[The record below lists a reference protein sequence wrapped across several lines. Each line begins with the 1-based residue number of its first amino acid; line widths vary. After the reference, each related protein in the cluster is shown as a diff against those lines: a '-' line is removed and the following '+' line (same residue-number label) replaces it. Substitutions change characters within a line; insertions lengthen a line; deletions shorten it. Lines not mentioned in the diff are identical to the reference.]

1 MRLILLVSICL
12 VIINKLS
19 EMEEGFADKS
29 FFRGEKIYTSLSS
42 LCNTL
47 GFHTISVGPTE
58 KCPPGMSPA
67 NPTQH

>member
-1 MRLILLVSICL
+1 
-12 VIINKLS
+12 
-19 EMEEGFADKS
+19 MEEGFADKS